1 MPKDLCGTYV
11 DYLVT
16 GGAGCLKVT
25 EKTKE
30 TPSPLLALCL
40 AVRKSLLSGVFALL
54 QLYTRVKPVIWAFC
68 ILGLR
73 DSQVIYSLLFV
84 LWQILDEL
92 AHIKHFICSL
102 EFSKKS
108 IRVSSNKNMAKYII
122 SVTGNSLNCNSHFT
136 WFSTRS

>member
-54 QLYTRVKPVIWAFC
+54 QLYTRVKPVDLGFLYLGIEGLSSD
-68 ILGLR
+68 IL
-73 DSQVIYSLLFV
+73 
-84 LWQILDEL
+84 
-92 AHIKHFICSL
+92 
-102 EFSKKS
+102 
-108 IRVSSNKNMAKYII
+108 II
-122 SVTGNSLNCNSHFT
+122 ACVVANIG
-136 WFSTRS
+136 